1 MVLGLKLKGM
11 RSSSP
16 KVKGTELTQLLNA
29 DVGFVIQKQ
38 LAPGR
43 EITIFCFVQQKKC
56 ERYWAELGEV
66 QLHVGPFSIACVSM
80 VPVSILAEQ
89 MLQDL
94 LCRQVSLNLS
104 L

>member
-38 LAPGR
+38 LAHR
-43 EITIFCFVQQKKC
+43 EGNHYI
-56 ERYWAELGEV
+56 
-66 QLHVGPFSIACVSM
+66 
-80 VPVSILAEQ
+80 
-89 MLQDL
+89 L
-94 LCRQVSLNLS
+94 LCTTEEV
-104 L
+104 